1 MDWNKIQKLPENAVM
16 NYSNLKSPKNE
27 QVCRGLAFRPT
38 KKKKKNTP
46 IYPKHNF
53 IPKAKN
59 PVELILMIFVLPTLH
74 IFMLFDL
81 NTEYGYVCL

>member
-1 MDWNKIQKLPENAVM
+1 MLWWTTRILSRPRTSRYAE
-16 NYSNLKSPKNE
+16 
-27 QVCRGLAFRPT
+27 GLLLDPQR
-38 KKKKKNTP
+38 KKKKNTP

-81 NTEYGYVCL
+81 NTEYGYVCLNKYYA

>member
-38 KKKKKNTP
+38 KKKKKEHSNLSQT
-46 IYPKHNF
+46 
-53 IPKAKN
+53 
-59 PVELILMIFVLPTLH
+59 
-74 IFMLFDL
+74 
-81 NTEYGYVCL
+81 